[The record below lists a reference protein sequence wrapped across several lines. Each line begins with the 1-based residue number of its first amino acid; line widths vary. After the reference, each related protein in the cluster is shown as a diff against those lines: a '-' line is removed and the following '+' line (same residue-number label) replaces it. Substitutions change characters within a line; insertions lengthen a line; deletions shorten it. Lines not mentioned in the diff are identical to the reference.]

1 MGQMVGEWL
10 NFVGGAFFFVIRE
23 KKNIFFFW
31 GGYNRVAGGPLRI
44 SVVIG

>member
-1 MGQMVGEWL
+1 MVGEWL
-10 NFVGGAFFFVIRE
+10 NFVGGAFFFVIR
-23 KKNIFFFW
+23 KKIFFFL

>member
-10 NFVGGAFFFVIRE
+10 NFVGGAFFFVIR
-23 KKNIFFFW
+23 KKIFFFF

>member
-10 NFVGGAFFFVIRE
+10 NFVGGAFSFVIR
-23 KKNIFFFW
+23 KKYFFL

-44 SVVIG
+44 SVVFG